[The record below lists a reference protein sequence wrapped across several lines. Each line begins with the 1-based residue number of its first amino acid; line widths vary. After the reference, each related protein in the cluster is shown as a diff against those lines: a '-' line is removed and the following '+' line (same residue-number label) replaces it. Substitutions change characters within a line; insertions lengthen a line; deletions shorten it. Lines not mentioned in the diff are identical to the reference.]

1 MYDGDFGEDDE
12 ELPMIRTK
20 FNVDHENEQM
30 DNDNDSSIQPMKQS
44 PAKKLFSAIS
54 NENKTK
60 LEEMK

>member
-1 MYDGDFGEDDE
+1 
-12 ELPMIRTK
+12 MIRTK

-60 LEEMK
+60 SEEMK